1 MLFDVIQP
9 DSHVPAYE
17 QIMAQVTFGIASGL
31 LEVGSLIPSVRKL
44 AEMVLAHPNTVAK
57 AFLLLE
63 RDGIL
68 ATRPGKGME
77 VTAAAPG
84 LCRERRQEI
93 VRNRVR
99 AALREAVQS
108 ALSAEEIRRIVEEE
122 LTHVNG
128 RRRHRDPN

>member
-1 MLFDVIQP
+1 MLFDAIQP
-9 DSHVPAYE
+9 DSRLPAYE
-17 QIMAQVTFGIASGL
+17 QIMDQVTFGIASGL

-68 ATRPGKGME
+68 VTRPGKGME
-77 VTAAAPG
+77 VTPEAPRV
-84 LCRERRQEI
+84 CRDRRQEI

-99 AALREAVQS
+99 VALREAVQS

-128 RRRHRDPN
+128 RRRHPEKP

>member
-31 LEVGSLIPSVRKL
+31 LEAGSLIPSVRKL
-44 AEMVLAHPNTVAK
+44 AELVMAHPNTVAK

-68 ATRPGKGME
+68 VTRPGRGME
-77 VTAAAPG
+77 VTPEAPRV
-84 LCRERRQEI
+84 CQARRQEI

-108 ALSAEEIRRIVEEE
+108 ALSAEEIRQIVEEE

-128 RRRHRDPN
+128 RRRHS